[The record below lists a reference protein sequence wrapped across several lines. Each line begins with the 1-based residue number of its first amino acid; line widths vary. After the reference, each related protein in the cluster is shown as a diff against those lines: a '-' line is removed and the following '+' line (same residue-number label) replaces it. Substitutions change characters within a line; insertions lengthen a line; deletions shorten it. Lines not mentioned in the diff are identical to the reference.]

1 MGDTSMN
8 WFCSKTLIFML
19 ILLSGLGMLY
29 HQCPLFYYLA
39 SVIQNS
45 NSRSGFYSYPA
56 YIDMMFE
63 TQVILNNDLQ
73 IKFMFHSGWP
83 TFGKNYS
90 PWMLKYPRK
99 CTLVNLLLFLQ
110 NFQVCQKYPHYKPM
124 YTVFPLYA
132 PDIDDLYLSLRYCT
146 FKQLAGPRA
155 FVSYQH
161 MYIIPLSINL
171 YVFIFIFFIFICIPC
186 W

>member
-56 YIDMMFE
+56 YIDMMFK

-83 TFGKNYS
+83 TLAKITAHGCWNIHES
-90 PWMLKYPRK
+90 
-99 CTLVNLLLFLQ
+99 VLLLIYCHSCRTFRSVKNIHTINPCTQ
-110 NFQVCQKYPHYKPM
+110 CFHCM
-124 YTVFPLYA
+124 PL
-132 PDIDDLYLSLRYCT
+132 I
-146 FKQLAGPRA
+146 
-155 FVSYQH
+155 
-161 MYIIPLSINL
+161 
-171 YVFIFIFFIFICIPC
+171 
-186 W
+186 